1 MSRGGKAREQ
11 ESLGLELSGLVSKS
25 ELSAVH
31 RAARG
36 LEEALCAEQ
45 VFRN

>member
-1 MSRGGKAREQ
+1 MSRGRKAMEQ

-25 ELSAVH
+25 ELPALH

-36 LEEALCAEQ
+36 LEKTLCAEQ
-45 VFRN
+45 VFWN